1 MDKPKKEVGRSTKY
15 KPDSTPKLVEAYA
28 MDGYSDK
35 QIAEILG
42 IGRSTFYEW
51 ATKYPEFSEALQ
63 RGKEAVNA
71 ELKIAMMKTA
81 MGYFVEEEETVAILD
96 VKTSSP
102 TSYKKTTRKK
112 YVPPNGTLQIFLS
125 KNRMPEQF
133 RDVNKHEIS
142 GPNGQPLQVEKGY
155 DLSKLSKEKLLQL
168 REILVEANAE
178 QSPDNSGN

>member
-1 MDKPKKEVGRSTKY
+1 MDKPKKGVGRSSKY
-15 KPDSTPKLVEAYA
+15 KPESMLNLVESYA

-35 QIAEILG
+35 QIAEKLG
-42 IGRSTFYEW
+42 IGQSTLYEW
-51 ATKYPEFSEALQ
+51 LLKYPEFAEALKK
-63 RGKEAVNA
+63 GKEAVNA

-96 VKTSSP
+96 VKTSTP

-155 DLSKLSKEKLLQL
+155 DLSKLSKEELLNL
-168 REILVEANAE
+168 REILVKANAE